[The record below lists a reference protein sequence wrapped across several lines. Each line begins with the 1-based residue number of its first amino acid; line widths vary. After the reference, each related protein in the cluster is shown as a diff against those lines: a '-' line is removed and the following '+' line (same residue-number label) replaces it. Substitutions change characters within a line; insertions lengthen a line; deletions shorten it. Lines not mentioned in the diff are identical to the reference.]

1 MVTASAVAASAA
13 GPTVAPVVGGT
24 VAPVVAGAT
33 AIAGVLP
40 LQGDA
45 SVVDA
50 FDAIRW
56 ELLLNVVPMLVLA
69 YLLARL
75 SSALLN
81 GVADRLVA
89 ARFRVTLLIPVFKL
103 AIYGTAFYFAF
114 SVLFDLSENQ
124 LLALSGVLGA
134 AVGFGLK
141 DLLADLV
148 GGLVLVAEQPYQIGD
163 KVAIGE
169 HYGEVV
175 DIGLRST
182 SLVTPNDNLVTVP
195 NYLFFN
201 ESIANGNAGAAE
213 MLVVVEFYVD
223 PESDA
228 ARAREI
234 VEEAML
240 TSRYVYVTEDL
251 QHEVLLDDDVHYRK
265 VIGKAYVNDLRNE
278 FPFRTDVTDRALK
291 AFEREGIES
300 PKVPSGVRE
309 DTAQP
314 GVE

>member
-1 MVTASAVAASAA
+1 MVTASAVVARTTAT
-13 GPTVAPVVGGT
+13 TVV
-24 VAPVVAGAT
+24 
-33 AIAGVLP
+33 P

-69 YLLARL
+69 YVLARL
-75 SSALLN
+75 SSALLSAL
-81 GVADRLVA
+81 ADRLVA

-103 AIYGTAFYFAF
+103 AIYGTAFYFSF
-114 SVLFDLSENQ
+114 SMLFDLSANQ

-134 AVGFGLK
+134 AIGFGLK

-148 GGLVLVAEQPYQIGD
+148 GGLIIVAEKPYQIGD
-163 KVAIGE
+163 KVAIGD

-251 QHEVLLDDDVHYRK
+251 QHEVLLDDEVHYRK

-300 PKVPSGVRE
+300 PKVPSGIGDGVS
-309 DTAQP
+309 QP
-314 GVE
+314 GVD

>member
-1 MVTASAVAASAA
+1 MVNASTVTARTMAA
-13 GPTVAPVVGGT
+13 TVV
-24 VAPVVAGAT
+24 
-33 AIAGVLP
+33 P
-40 LQGDA
+40 LQEDA

-50 FDAIRW
+50 FDAVRW

-69 YLLARL
+69 YVLARL
-75 SSALLN
+75 SSALLTAL
-81 GVADRLVA
+81 ADRLVA
-89 ARFRVTLLIPVFKL
+89 ARFRVTLLIPVVKL

-114 SVLFDLSENQ
+114 STLFDLSANQ
-124 LLALSGVLGA
+124 LIALSGVLGA
-134 AVGFGLK
+134 AIGFGLK

-148 GGLVLVAEQPYQIGD
+148 GGLIIVAEKPYQIGD
-163 KVAIGE
+163 KVAIGD

-251 QHEVLLDDDVHYRK
+251 QHEVLLDDEVHYRK

-300 PKVPSGVRE
+300 PKVPSGIGDGVS
-309 DTAQP
+309 QP
-314 GVE
+314 GVD

>member
-1 MVTASAVAASAA
+1 VVTPA
-13 GPTVAPVVGGT
+13 
-24 VAPVVAGAT
+24 
-33 AIAGVLP
+33 L
-40 LQGDA
+40 
-45 SVVDA
+45 A
-50 FDAIRW
+50 FDANT
-56 ELLLNVVPMLVLA
+56 LLVGLAAETAPDGSADALEAINWNLLVEAVPILVVA
-69 YLLARL
+69 YLLAKL
-75 SSALLN
+75 SSTLLTAL
-81 GVADRLVA
+81 ADQFVA
-89 ARFRVTLLIPVFKL
+89 ARFRVTVLIPVIKL
-103 AIYGTAFYFAF
+103 AIYGTAVYFAF
-114 SVLFDLSENQ
+114 SILFDLTENQ

-169 HYGEVV
+169 YYGEVV

-213 MLVVVEFYVD
+213 MLVTVEFYVD

-228 ARAREI
+228 GRAREL

-240 TSRYVYVTEDL
+240 TSQYVYVTESL
-251 QHEVLLDDDVHYRK
+251 PYEVLLDDEVHYRK
-265 VIGKAYVNDLRNE
+265 ITGKAYVNDLRNE
-278 FPFRTDVTDRALK
+278 FPFRTDVSERALR

-300 PKVPSGVRE
+300 PKVPSGVG
-309 DTAQP
+309 DGAIDQP

>member
-1 MVTASAVAASAA
+1 MVALALSLAADASWVLAQ
-13 GPTVAPVVGGT
+13 
-24 VAPVVAGAT
+24 AT
-33 AIAGVLP
+33 AESEP
-40 LQGDA
+40 
-45 SVVDA
+45 SV
-50 FDAIRW
+50 FDAINW
-56 ELLLNVVPMLVLA
+56 NLLLQAVPILVFA
-69 YLLARL
+69 YVLARL
-75 SSALLN
+75 TSTLLS
-81 GVADRLVA
+81 GLADRFVA
-89 ARFRVTLLIPVFKL
+89 ARFRVTVLIPVLKL
-103 AIYGTAFYFAF
+103 AIYGTAVYFAF
-114 SVLFDLSENQ
+114 SLLFDLTENQ
-124 LLALSGVLGA
+124 LLALSGVAGA

-169 HYGEVV
+169 YYGEVV

-213 MLVVVEFYVD
+213 MLVTVEFYVD

-240 TSRYVYVTEDL
+240 TSQYVYVTDDL
-251 QHEVLLDDDVHYRK
+251 PHEVLLDDDVHYRK
-265 VIGKAYVNDLRNE
+265 ITGKAYVNDLRNE
-278 FPFRTDVTDRALK
+278 FPFRTDVTKRALA
-291 AFEREGIES
+291 AFDREGIES
-300 PKVPSGVRE
+300 PKVPSGITENV
-309 DTAQP
+309 DQP
-314 GVE
+314 GVD

>member
-1 MVTASAVAASAA
+1 VVTTTA
-13 GPTVAPVVGGT
+13 
-24 VAPVVAGAT
+24 VAPVVAAVT
-33 AIAGVLP
+33 AFAGVGP

-56 ELLLNVVPMLVLA
+56 ELLLNVLPVLVLA

-75 SSALLN
+75 SSTLLTAL
-81 GVADRLVA
+81 ADRLIA
-89 ARFRVTLLIPVFKL
+89 ARFRVTLLIPVFKI
-103 AIYGTAFYFAF
+103 AIYGTAAYFAF
-114 SVLFDLSENQ
+114 SMLFDLSETQ

-148 GGLVLVAEQPYQIGD
+148 GGLVLVVEQPYQIGD

-169 HYGEVV
+169 HYGEVL

-240 TSRYVYVTEDL
+240 TSRYVYVTDDL
-251 QHEVLLDDDVHYRK
+251 QHEVLVDDDVHYRK

-278 FPFRTDVTDRALK
+278 FPFRTDVTERSLK

-300 PKVPSGVRE
+300 PKVPSGVGE
-309 DTAQP
+309 AVAQP
-314 GVE
+314 GVD